1 MSDRQLVQRVIG
13 VMAEHNYPETET
25 QLPYPQSLRGM
36 AVAVI
41 AAVRE
46 HDLLALDDMEENDEA
61 AHQEVEAEMA
71 TEAHE

>member
-1 MSDRQLVQRVIG
+1 
-13 VMAEHNYPETET
+13 
-25 QLPYPQSLRGM
+25 M